1 MMYKIE
7 ISKIRESNVT
17 VFLDGEVDTELLE
30 CFEARNQDPLEVLSE
45 LVQLST
51 GKYSVEIHQQ
61 QPKEYTTYNYKKVEE

>member
-1 MMYKIE
+1 MYKIE

-17 VFLDGEVDTELLE
+17 VFLDGDVDSELLE
-30 CFEARNQDPLEVLSE
+30 RFETRNEEPLEVLSE

>member
-1 MMYKIE
+1 MYKIE

-17 VFLDGEVDTELLE
+17 VFLDGDVDSELLE
-30 CFEARNQDPLEVLSE
+30 RFEARNEEPLEVLSE

-61 QPKEYTTYNYKKVEE
+61 QPKEYTTYNYKKVEK

>member
-1 MMYKIE
+1 MYKIE

-17 VFLDGEVDTELLE
+17 VFLDGDVDTELLE
-30 CFEARNQDPLEVLSE
+30 YFEARNEDPLEVLSE

-51 GKYSVEIHQQ
+51 SKYSVEIHQQ

>member
-1 MMYKIE
+1 MYKIE

-17 VFLDGEVDTELLE
+17 VFLDGDVDTELLG
-30 CFEARNQDPLEVLSE
+30 CFEARNEDPLEVLSE

-61 QPKEYTTYNYKKVEE
+61 QPMEYTTYNYKKVEE

>member
-1 MMYKIE
+1 M
-7 ISKIRESNVT
+7 
-17 VFLDGEVDTELLE
+17 FLDGDVDSELLE
-30 CFEARNQDPLEVLSE
+30 RFEARNEEPLEVLSE

>member
-1 MMYKIE
+1 MYKIE

-17 VFLDGEVDTELLE
+17 VFLDGDVDSELLE
-30 CFEARNQDPLEVLSE
+30 RFEARNEEPLEVLSE